1 MKNIILSSSLVFLVD
16 LMKDKNINLVLQ
28 FTLINSTRCYTIFIF
43 GMYNMKVDMHLFL
56 FDQFEK

>member
-16 LMKDKNINLVLQ
+16 FMKDKNVNLVLQ

>member
-28 FTLINSTRCYTIFIF
+28 FTLINSTRCHTIFIF
-43 GMYNMKVDMHLFL
+43 GMYNMKVQMHLFL